1 MVSEKVRVR
10 FAPSPTGYLHI
21 GSART
26 ALFNWLFARRHG
38 GVFVLRIEDTD
49 EQRNKTEALAAI
61 FEGLR
66 WLGLDP
72 DEGPEQGGDYGPYFQ
87 SERGPTY
94 AAATAQ
100 LKRSEG
106 IYPCFCTKER
116 LAQRRA
122 QRGAGGDASWHYDGH
137 CRALPAA
144 EAAARVAAGEPHTW
158 RLKIPRPGATSFNDL
173 IHGPTTVDHADVE
186 DLILLRADG
195 TPTYNFAVVI
205 DDHLMAITHVIRGQ
219 DHLTNTFKQV
229 LIYEALGWT
238 IPAMGHISLILA
250 PPPHTGKL
258 SKRHGGAEIKEY
270 QDKGY
275 DPDGF
280 VTWLAMIG
288 WSFGK
293 DEEKEPIPR
302 EELIANFDL
311 ANAGKANARMNP
323 SKLDAISGRHFRAAP
338 PAEFARKIDP
348 YLRAA
353 GFAPE
358 RLPAGDGALA
368 LIAECA
374 QPRIDYLAQA
384 PEVVRWAFEDPAPE
398 PDSVKALA
406 ETEGAAAFLEAYAE
420 DLPLEF
426 TAPEDLEAHARGF
439 TTTRALK
446 FGAFAKAVRAALTGS
461 LRSPPLFHC
470 ACLLGRDE
478 TVRRLKHAA
487 RIAAGD
493 KA

>member
-1 MVSEKVRVR
+1 MISERIRVR

-72 DEGPEQGGDYGPYFQ
+72 DEGPEQGGAYGPYFQ

-94 AAATAQ
+94 AEAVKQ
-100 LKRSEG
+100 LERSDG

-116 LAQRRA
+116 LAQRRE
-122 QRGAGGDASWHYDGH
+122 QRGGGGDASWHYDGH

-144 EAAARVAAGEPHTW
+144 EVAERLAAGEPYTW
-158 RLKIPRPGATSFNDL
+158 RLKIPRPGATTFNDL

-186 DLILLRADG
+186 DLILVRADG

-219 DHLTNTFKQV
+219 DHLTNSFKQV
-229 LIYEALGWT
+229 LIYEALGWEV
-238 IPAMGHISLILA
+238 PAMGHISLILA

-293 DEEKEPIPR
+293 DEEKEPIAR
-302 EELIANFDL
+302 EELIANFDI

-323 SKLDAISGRHFRAAP
+323 SKLNAISGRHIRAMP
-338 PAEFARKIDP
+338 PAELARKIEP

-353 GFAPE
+353 GC
-358 RLPAGDGALA
+358 LPPDAGEAALA
-368 LIAECA
+368 LIAECV
-374 QPRIDYLAQA
+374 QPRIDFFAQA
-384 PEVVRWAFEDPAPE
+384 PAIVDWAFKDPVYE
-398 PDSVKALA
+398 PDALKALA
-406 ETEGAAAFLEAYAE
+406 GTAGAAEFLRAYAE
-420 DLPLEF
+420 TLPAAF
-426 TAPEDLEAHARGF
+426 AAPADLESHARDF
-439 TTTRALK
+439 STARALK
-446 FGAFAKAVRAALTGS
+446 FGAFAKAVRAALTGR
-461 LRSPPLFHC
+461 LQTPPLFHC
-470 ACLLGRDE
+470 ACLLGREE
-478 TVRRLKHAA
+478 TVRRIERAA
-487 RIAAGD
+487 EVAAGG